1 MTNTEKA
8 IKGILAEIDSYKHN
22 RIAHDLKV
30 CISKGNKKIGKT
42 LNVSLPPVLTCAN
55 CSGCKELCYDIKAC
69 LQYENVRKARARNL
83 VILKENPANYF
94 DQIRSAIKRRKTNKF
109 FRWHVAGDIPNYD
122 YFVEMVKIAKE
133 NPDFKFWTYTKN
145 YGLVNLYCMEN
156 GGKGSI
162 PENLSIMFSEWR
174 GMPMT
179 NPFGFPEFRVVFKDE
194 QKPEGVKWC
203 NGNCDHCIRNNS
215 HCVKGETV
223 YCMEH

>member
-8 IKGILAEIDSYKHN
+8 VKGILAEIDSYK
-22 RIAHDLKV
+22 RDRLAHDLRV
-30 CISKGNKKIGKT
+30 CVSKGNKKIGRT
-42 LNVSLPPVLTCAN
+42 LNVSLPPVITCAN
-55 CSGCKELCYDIKAC
+55 CSGCKELCYDIKAV
-69 LQYENVRKARARNL
+69 LQYENVRKARARNY
-83 VILKENPANYF
+83 VIFKENPENYF
-94 DQIRSAIKRRKTNKF
+94 NQIRSVIKSRRTNKF
-109 FRWHVAGDIPNYD
+109 FRWHVAGDIPNYN
-122 YFVEMVKIAKE
+122 YLVEMIKIAKE

-203 NGNCDHCIRNNS
+203 NGNCDHCIRSNS